1 MRKFIVLI
9 FLVFVCDSLYSQQF
23 PLQSQY
29 QFNYS
34 VINPSIIAENQY
46 TSVRGSF
53 RQQWVGFSDNPIATQ
68 NLSLYRGFGKNGLGV
83 NVFNDETGGAFSKSG
98 LSFSYAHKVVFTD
111 YDVFFGISGGFAKVN
126 LLNVSDPSIV
136 NREDIVPDVTFGTYL
151 KYNKFRLGVSVP
163 GLLNEN
169 MELTNS
175 DDNKT
180 QSNLYTMV
188 SYEHQINEM
197 LTIYPSALLKTA
209 EETSQL
215 DFNVNLKIKD
225 QIWVGGS
232 YRQDFG
238 PSVFIGIDFGKLFS
252 IYSYDLSTNDAYSY
266 SNGSHELT
274 IGYDFDTS
282 LDSISSKKKKI
293 KDELSYDMDKDG
305 VPDSVDLCPVQYGS
319 VNAHG
324 CIDVDNDGIPNE
336 FDLCPNLYGSIEL
349 QGCPEIT
356 QFEKNIVYKALND
369 LKFEFDNSEINY
381 SSYPTLTDMSI
392 LLLKNP
398 KMYLHISGFSSSEGS
413 SEYNLGLSARRAKSV
428 QNFFVER
435 GIKKNRLILDYF
447 GESNALN
454 ENANE
459 AQKAQNR
466 RVEFSLEYHIYAI
479 EESNSLRN
487 KYIDALK
494 KKNLDYTKIQKLTPQ
509 SKNKIDF
516 KKFNQKSF
524 QEFEKKE
531 KNFGNGEIENNN
543 QNTLKNQKSV
553 SKKENFNENL
563 SQEISSEINTVES
576 TSPNNEK
583 YILVISVLSN
593 KNNADKFLRN
603 NSNAKYELISGK
615 FYIYEKEATLKNDLE
630 IIQSS
635 YNKESWIKKIK

>member
-1 MRKFIVLI
+1 MRKLIILIFIV
-9 FLVFVCDSLYSQQF
+9 FVSESLYSQQF

-34 VINPSIIAENQY
+34 AINPSIIAENQY

-53 RQQWVGFSDNPIATQ
+53 RQQWVGFAENPIATQ
-68 NLSLYRGFGKNGLGV
+68 NLSLYRGFGNNGLGV

-111 YDVFFGISGGFAKVN
+111 YDVFFGLSGGFAKVN

-151 KYNKFRLGVSVP
+151 KYDNFRLGISVP

-175 DDNKT
+175 DDNT
-180 QSNLYTMV
+180 TESNLYAML
-188 SYEHQINEM
+188 SYVHQINDM
-197 LTIYPSALLKTA
+197 LTIYPSALLKQA
-209 EETSQL
+209 SETSQL

-225 QIWVGGS
+225 QIWIGGS

-238 PSVFIGIDFGKLFS
+238 PSVFLGIDFGKLFS

-274 IGYDFDTS
+274 IGYDFDKS
-282 LDSISSKKKKI
+282 LDSVYTDNKI
-293 KDELSYDMDKDG
+293 EIEEFVFDRDKDG
-305 VPDSVDLCPVQYGS
+305 VLDSVDLCPDQYGS
-319 VNAHG
+319 INAHG
-324 CIDVDNDGIPNE
+324 CVDVDNDGIPNE
-336 FDLCPNLYGSIEL
+336 FDLCPNLYGVIEL

-369 LKFEFDNSEINY
+369 LKFDFDKSEINY

-413 SEYNLGLSARRAKSV
+413 NEYNLGLSARRAKSV
-428 QNFFVER
+428 QNFFTDR
-435 GIKKNRLILDYF
+435 GLKKSRLILDYF

-454 ENANE
+454 NNENE
-459 AQKAQNR
+459 FQKSQNR
-466 RVEFSLEYHIYAI
+466 RVEFSLEYHVYAI
-479 EESNSLRN
+479 EESNNLRN
-487 KYIDALK
+487 TYISALK
-494 KKNLDYTKIQKLTPQ
+494 NKGLDYSDLQVTE
-509 SKNKIDF
+509 SKDNIFDFSKFNKESFDEYEEKERNFKNEETDELLYQKID
-516 KKFNQKSF
+516 KKKDMSSD
-524 QEFEKKE
+524 
-531 KNFGNGEIENNN
+531 NNI
-543 QNTLKNQKSV
+543 KSV
-553 SKKENFNENL
+553 SSNDN
-563 SQEISSEINTVES
+563 
-576 TSPNNEK
+576 K

-593 KNNADKFLRN
+593 LNNAENFIAKN
-603 NSNAKYELISGK
+603 PNSAYKLIGGKYYLYERGASTKEEL
-615 FYIYEKEATLKNDLE
+615 EL
-630 IIQSS
+630 IQSS
-635 YNKESWIKKIK
+635 YKKESWIKQIR